1 MGTSTGHGRTGH
13 DGTEHDGSQHGAS
26 PHEASQQGASQHGA
40 SQHGGTDLGRRI
52 REHRDKAG
60 LSLDEAAA
68 GAGMA
73 ASYLTYLET
82 SPDAAPT
89 PAALARLAAALGTTT
104 RSITGAGL
112 DLPPGMGP
120 GAKRP
125 VLDTL
130 GARQCREYLGDG
142 GIGRFLFSEDR
153 GPVAVPVN
161 FRMLGDDI
169 VFRTAP
175 GNSIADGV
183 AQQRVSFEVDHLDE
197 ALGEGWSVLVSGHA
211 HTVTGQA
218 ELAEVS
224 ALAVMSWAGQDR
236 GSYVRIV
243 PAVMTGRR
251 IRTA

>member
-1 MGTSTGHGRTGH
+1 MGTSTGHGRTGQ
-13 DGTEHDGSQHGAS
+13 DGTEHGGAEHSGTEHGGT
-26 PHEASQQGASQHGA
+26 E
-40 SQHGGTDLGRRI
+40 HGGTDLGRRI

-60 LSLDEAAA
+60 LSLDDAAA

-120 GAKRP
+120 GGKQP
-125 VLDTL
+125 VLETL
-130 GARQCREYLGDG
+130 GAQQCREYLGDG
-142 GIGRFLFSEDR
+142 GIGRFLFAEDR

-175 GNSIADGV
+175 GNSIAGGV

-218 ELAEVS
+218 ELAEVR
-224 ALAVMSWAGQDR
+224 ALGVMSWAGQDR
-236 GSYVRIV
+236 GTYVRIV